1 MKISIGYKFIKG
13 PWGGGNSF
21 GIQLKN
27 YLEEKN
33 IKVVNT
39 LKDED
44 IDLVLMT
51 EPRRY
56 TKSSSFNHL
65 DVKNYLKNVNDSAL
79 IVNRINECDERK
91 NSKGLNSFLI
101 NTSQISDHTVFIS
114 DWLKDLFFIQNFQN
128 ESYSVIKNGADK
140 KIFKFNNKN
149 NNRKLKIVT
158 HHWSSD
164 FNKGFEAYKKLD
176 KILDSKIYEDR
187 FEFIYIRNKPKNIS
201 FKNTTFIDPV
211 FGKKLSDILSSCD
224 IYITGSI
231 NEPAGMH
238 HIEGAMCGLPVLY
251 IDSGGITEYCKNYG
265 LNYEIENLGDK
276 LIELT
281 KNYDLYQSRL
291 TNYPFTGEEMCKNY
305 LQLFKDLIVRKDTI
319 LKNRK
324 NINKLKLQN
333 QYKLFGKYFYF

>member
-1 MKISIGYKFIKG
+1 M
-13 PWGGGNSF
+13 GGGNSF

-27 YLEEKN
+27 YLEEN

-39 LKDED
+39 LNDED

-91 NSKGLNSFLI
+91 NTKGLNNFLI

-114 DWLKDLFFIQNFQN
+114 DWLKDLFFTQNFQN
-128 ESYSVIKNGADK
+128 ENYSVIKNGADK
-140 KIFKFNNKN
+140 KIFNFNKKN
-149 NNRKLKIVT
+149 LNEKLKIVT

-164 FNKGFEAYKKLD
+164 FNKGFEAYAKLD
-176 KILDSKIYEDR
+176 KILGSKIYEDR
-187 FEFIYIRNKPKNIS
+187 FEFIYIGNKPKNIS

-251 IDSGGITEYCKNYG
+251 VDSGGIPEYCKNYG
-265 LNYEIENLGDK
+265 LNYQIENLGDK

-291 TNYPFTGEEMCKNY
+291 TDYPFTGEEMCKNY